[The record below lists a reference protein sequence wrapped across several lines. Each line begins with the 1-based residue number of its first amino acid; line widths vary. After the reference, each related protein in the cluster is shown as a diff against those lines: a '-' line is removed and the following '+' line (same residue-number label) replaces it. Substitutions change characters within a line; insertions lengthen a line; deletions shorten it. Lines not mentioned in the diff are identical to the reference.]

1 MPYLIK
7 RLNYTFIRK
16 RIFRREV
23 EASFYSNRKFPL
35 PVIPKIKEGDIEA
48 FKKEYPFRFFKDK
61 DELIASNLLLGNLEP
76 KNEIVHCADKILENK
91 FILYGDEIDLGEDIC
106 WNKDYVSYYQWENN
120 LHWKSDPFKTPHGTD
135 IKNAWEIS
143 RFHQGISL
151 GKAYLLTGDEKYTD
165 KFIQLFNDFRIK
177 NPFCAGVQWID
188 SSEAGIRLMNV
199 IYSLSFFIDSPL
211 INELF
216 INDFRDFA
224 LFHSVFIEN
233 NLDYSKHR
241 GSGYLINLLGLA
253 SAGVLFKNHH
263 YGKKNMNFAF
273 HNLEQEIRSQV
284 TEDGISYEQSIPNHL
299 VNLETLYLSKIILE
313 NSGSIFSE
321 GYNQLLAN
329 MFEVQFN
336 YIRDDKSVPQL
347 GDSIS
352 SRILPFNLCD
362 NDLNYSAP
370 LVVGSY
376 LFSEGNYKSIF
387 PKGSAEL
394 LFLFGPGFVQNY
406 SQIPSESV
414 DKRSKGFVKGGHYF
428 LRGKNIEVFVEAGE
442 IGRQGQGA
450 PGHSDIFTF
459 DLFYKG
465 QQFIVDPGTY
475 SIFADP
481 DLRNRLRSIKYH
493 NSVYIDDM
501 QIFEFEGVFK
511 IKEDLT
517 RPKIL
522 EWKSD
527 NDEDILVAQH
537 YAYIKL
543 PDPVICKR
551 TFHLN
556 KENIN
561 LKIKDELLGGAEH
574 LVNANI
580 HFHPSILLEKI
591 EDHHFSA
598 THQDKRIEIKLH
610 SPSDNFISSIR
621 EVEYS
626 PRYGKLGKTRKIS
639 IRLKDKFPSF
649 FVTEIILL

>member
-35 PVIPKIKEGDIEA
+35 PVVPKIKEGDIEA

-76 KNEIVHCADKILENK
+76 KNEIVLCADKILDNK
-91 FILYGDEIDLGEDIC
+91 FNLYGDEIDLGENIC
-106 WNKDYVSYYQWENN
+106 WNKDYISGYQWENN
-120 LHWKSDPFKTPHGTD
+120 LYWKFDPINTPNGTD
-135 IKNAWEIS
+135 IKNVWEIA

-151 GKAYLLTGDEKYTD
+151 GKAYLLTGDGKYTD

-177 NPFCAGVQWID
+177 NPFCAGINWVD
-188 SSEAGIRLMNV
+188 SSEAAVRLMNV
-199 IYSLSFFIDSPL
+199 IYSLSFFIESPL

-233 NLDYSKHR
+233 NLNYSKLR
-241 GSGYLINLLGLA
+241 GSGYLVNLLGLA
-253 SAGVLFKNHH
+253 AAGVLFKDHH
-263 YGKKNMNFAF
+263 YGKKNISFAF
-273 HNLEQEIRSQV
+273 HNLEQEIRSQIH
-284 TEDGISYEQSIPNHL
+284 EDGISYEQSIPYHL
-299 VNLETLYLSKIILE
+299 VILETLYLSKIILE

-329 MFEVQFN
+329 MFEAQFN
-336 YIRDDKSVPQL
+336 YIREDKSVSQL

-352 SRILPFNLCD
+352 SRIVPFNIID
-362 NDLNYSAP
+362 NSLSYSPP
-370 LVVGSY
+370 LAVGTY
-376 LFSEGNYKSIF
+376 LFSDGKYKSF
-387 PKGSAEL
+387 SPEGSAEL

-406 SQIPSESV
+406 SRIPLEPA
-414 DKRSKGFVKGGHYF
+414 DNRSKGFVKGGHYF
-428 LRGKNIEVFVEAGE
+428 FRGKDIDLFIEAGE
-442 IGRQGQGA
+442 TGRQEKGA
-450 PGHSDIFTF
+450 PGHIDIFTF

-465 QQFIVDPGTY
+465 KQFIVDPGTY

-481 DLRNRLRSIKYH
+481 DLHNRLRSIRYH
-493 NSVYIDDM
+493 NSVCVDDM
-501 QIFEFEGVFK
+501 QLAEF
-511 IKEDLT
+511 LT
-517 RPKIL
+517 RPKVL

-527 NDEDILVAQH
+527 NDEDILSVQH

-556 KENIN
+556 KEIIN
-561 LKIKDELLGGAEH
+561 LKIKDELIGGVEH
-574 LVNANI
+574 FVNANI
-580 HFHPSILLEKI
+580 HFHPSVLLEKTAK
-591 EDHHFSA
+591 HHFSA
-598 THQDKRIEIKLH
+598 TYQDARIEIKLH

-621 EVEYS
+621 DVEYS
-626 PRYGKLGKTRKIS
+626 PRYGKLGKTRKIT
-639 IRLKDKFPSF
+639 IHLEDKFPSF

>member
-1 MPYLIK
+1 MPYLIRK
-7 RLNYTFIRK
+7 LNYTFIRK

-35 PVIPKIKEGDIEA
+35 PVVPKIKEGDIEG
-48 FKKEYPFRFFKDK
+48 FKKEFPFRFFKDR
-61 DELIASNLLLGNLEP
+61 DECTASKLLLGNLEQ
-76 KNEIVHCADKILENK
+76 KNEIILFADKILNNK
-91 FILYGDEIDLGEDIC
+91 CILYGDEIDLGENIC
-106 WNKDYVSYYQWENN
+106 WNKDYISNYQWEKN
-120 LHWKSDPFKTPHGTD
+120 LYWKSDPFNTPHGTD
-135 IKNAWEIS
+135 IKNAWEIA

-165 KFIQLFNDFRIK
+165 QFIRLFNSFRIN

-188 SSEAGIRLMNV
+188 SSEVAVRLINV
-199 IYSLSFFIDSPL
+199 VYSLSFFIDSPL

-241 GSGYLINLLGLA
+241 GSSYLINLLGLA
-253 SAGVLFKNHH
+253 SAGVLFKDHH
-263 YGKKNMNFAF
+263 YGKKNMSFAF
-273 HNLEQEIRSQV
+273 HNLEQEIRSQFH
-284 TEDGISYEQSIPNHL
+284 EDGISYEQSIPYHL

-313 NSGSIFSE
+313 NSGSIFSD
-321 GYNQLLAN
+321 GYNQLLKN
-329 MFEVQFN
+329 MFGAQFN
-336 YIRDDKSVPQL
+336 YLREDNSVPQL

-352 SRILPFNLCD
+352 SRILPFNLID
-362 NDLNYSAP
+362 NDLDYSAP
-370 LVVGSY
+370 LAVGAY
-376 LFSEGNYKSIF
+376 LFSEGSYKSFF
-387 PKGSAEL
+387 PQGSAEL

-406 SQIPSESV
+406 SRIPLEPIE
-414 DKRSKGFVKGGHYF
+414 KRSKGFLKGGHYF
-428 LRGKNIEVFVEAGE
+428 LRGKEIDAFIEAGE
-442 IGRQGQGA
+442 
-450 PGHSDIFTF
+450 IFTF

-465 QQFIVDPGTY
+465 KQFIIDPGTY

-481 DLRNRLRSIKYH
+481 DLRNRLRSIRYH
-493 NSVYIDDM
+493 NSVYIDDQ
-501 QIFEFEGVFK
+501 QISEF
-511 IKEDLT
+511 LT
-517 RPKIL
+517 HPKLL
-522 EWKSD
+522 EWKSN
-527 NDEDILVAQH
+527 NDEDILAVQH

-561 LKIKDELLGGAEH
+561 FKIKDELIGGAEH

-580 HFHPSILLEKI
+580 HFHPSVLLEKI

-610 SPSDNFISSIR
+610 TPSAYFNSSIR

-626 PRYGKLGKTRKIS
+626 PRYGKLEKTRKIS
-639 IRLKDKFPSF
+639 IRSKDIFPSF
-649 FVTEIILL
+649 FVTEIIFL

>member
-1 MPYLIK
+1 
-7 RLNYTFIRK
+7 
-16 RIFRREV
+16 
-23 EASFYSNRKFPL
+23 
-35 PVIPKIKEGDIEA
+35 
-48 FKKEYPFRFFKDK
+48 
-61 DELIASNLLLGNLEP
+61 
-76 KNEIVHCADKILENK
+76 
-91 FILYGDEIDLGEDIC
+91 
-106 WNKDYVSYYQWENN
+106 
-120 LHWKSDPFKTPHGTD
+120 
-135 IKNAWEIS
+135 
-143 RFHQGISL
+143 
-151 GKAYLLTGDEKYTD
+151 
-165 KFIQLFNDFRIK
+165 
-177 NPFCAGVQWID
+177 
-188 SSEAGIRLMNV
+188 
-199 IYSLSFFIDSPL
+199 
-211 INELF
+211 
-216 INDFRDFA
+216 
-224 LFHSVFIEN
+224 
-233 NLDYSKHR
+233 
-241 GSGYLINLLGLA
+241 
-253 SAGVLFKNHH
+253 
-263 YGKKNMNFAF
+263 
-273 HNLEQEIRSQV
+273 
-284 TEDGISYEQSIPNHL
+284 
-299 VNLETLYLSKIILE
+299 
-313 NSGSIFSE
+313 
-321 GYNQLLAN
+321 
-329 MFEVQFN
+329 
-336 YIRDDKSVPQL
+336 
-347 GDSIS
+347 
-352 SRILPFNLCD
+352 
-362 NDLNYSAP
+362 
-370 LVVGSY
+370 
-376 LFSEGNYKSIF
+376 
-387 PKGSAEL
+387 
-394 LFLFGPGFVQNY
+394 
-406 SQIPSESV
+406 V

-428 LRGKNIEVFVEAGE
+428 LRGKNIDVFVEAGE